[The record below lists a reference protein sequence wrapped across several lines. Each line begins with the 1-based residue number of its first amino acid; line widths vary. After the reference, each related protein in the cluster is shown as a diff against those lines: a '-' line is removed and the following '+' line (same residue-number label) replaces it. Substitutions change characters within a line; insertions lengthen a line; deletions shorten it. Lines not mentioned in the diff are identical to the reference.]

1 MDDVSFSL
9 DEPYAGLI
17 FDCDG
22 TLVDTAPIHFFAVNE
37 AMKPLGL
44 QMEREWYFARVGL
57 TPAALF
63 AEFEEANAAK
73 IDTADL
79 SERYG
84 PIFMANLEKAEE
96 IAQVAE
102 VARQNFRKVSMAVAS
117 NGHLKNVTATL
128 TATGLLHLFETIVT
142 AEQVPM
148 GKPAPDVFLEAA
160 RRIGVS
166 PADCI
171 VFEDSDEG
179 LEAARQAGMR
189 SRDIRWCIKANCQS
203 SVLSEGGERTT
214 DNG

>member
-1 MDDVSFSL
+1 MIDMNLPGSSFSL

-44 QMEREWYFARVGL
+44 EMSRDWYFARLGL

-63 AEFEEANAAK
+63 AEFEAANGVT
-73 IDTADL
+73 IDTVDL
-79 SERYG
+79 SRRYG
-84 PIFMANLEKAEE
+84 PIFTANLEKAEE
-96 IAQVAE
+96 IAVVAE
-102 VARQNFRKVSMAVAS
+102 IARQNFGKVPMAVAS
-117 NGHLKNVTATL
+117 NGNLKNVTATL
-128 TATGLLHLFETIVT
+128 TVTGLLPLFDTIVS
-142 AEQVPM
+142 AEQVAE
-148 GKPAPDVFLEAA
+148 GKPEPDVFLEAA

-179 LEAARQAGMR
+179 LHAARKAGMR
-189 SRDIRWCIKANCQS
+189 SRDIRLVHGS
-203 SVLSEGGERTT
+203 
-214 DNG
+214 